1 MEIFSTLSVL
11 SLLFLA
17 KYLMMKYEYNVRCTM
32 YDLRGTIYDLN
43 LKLYIV
49 HSSVFGSGYA
59 GLGHSE
65 FNISAIHFLV
75 SNFA

>member
-1 MEIFSTLSVL
+1 
-11 SLLFLA
+11 
-17 KYLMMKYEYNVRCTM
+17 M